1 MLLLQLLLRLP
12 EALLC
17 TRSGSKSRFT
27 LNIQKSMK
35 GGVSMNTAVV
45 VVVVVAVVVV
55 AVIAAIVKKRKK

>member
-1 MLLLQLLLRLP
+1 MLLLQLLLRLL

-17 TRSGSKSRFT
+17 TRSGSKSRFA

-45 VVVVVAVVVV
+45 VVVVAVVVV
-55 AVIAAIVKKRKK
+55 AVIAAIVKKCKK